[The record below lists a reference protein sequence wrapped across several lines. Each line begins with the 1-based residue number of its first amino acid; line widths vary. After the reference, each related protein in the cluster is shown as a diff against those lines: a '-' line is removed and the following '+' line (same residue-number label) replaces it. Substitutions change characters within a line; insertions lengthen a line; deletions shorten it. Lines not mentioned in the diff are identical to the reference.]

1 MMRATPLVGT
11 LTCLLLVAA
20 CASPAHQNGNA
31 APAGSPD
38 PTISATT
45 TGTPA
50 SSTPSTPSAPS
61 APSSPSARPSSKPT
75 TDSLVLGPNGI
86 GSLKLGMTLQQA
98 TATGLV
104 RPFDTTDRCSFSFLR
119 AAPTEQGT
127 VTHSP
132 TLGIAAIDVWPGIKT
147 REGLGIGMS
156 SAEVLRI
163 YPAYREGVNAG
174 YATAPG
180 NDKAVYRIATRNGKV
195 TALTLQF
202 KNQDCYE

>member
-38 PTISATT
+38 PTIGATT

-75 TDSLVLGPNGI
+75 TEQLVLGPNGI
-86 GSLKLGMTLQQA
+86 GSLKLGMTRQQA
-98 TATGLV
+98 DATGMV
-104 RPFDTTDRCSFSFLR
+104 RPFEMSRCGYSSLR
-119 AAPTEQGT
+119 AAPAEEGN
-127 VTHSP
+127 VTLSP

-174 YATAPG
+174 YATTPG